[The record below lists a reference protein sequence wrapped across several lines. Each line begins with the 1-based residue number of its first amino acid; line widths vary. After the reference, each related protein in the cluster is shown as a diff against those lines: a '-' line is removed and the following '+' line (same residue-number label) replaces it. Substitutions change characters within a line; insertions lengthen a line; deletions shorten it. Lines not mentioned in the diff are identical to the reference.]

1 MLPLN
6 TIKYIIIIV
15 VILPTII
22 HEIFEANSSF
32 HVKWRTTEKIQF
44 QSFFR
49 ERDKAMI
56 LWSLRFSRFF
66 LIS

>member
-44 QSFFR
+44 QIFFR
-49 ERDKAMI
+49 ERD
-56 LWSLRFSRFF
+56 
-66 LIS
+66 